1 MEPPARSDRFY
12 LCLARRPGA
21 PPPGPR
27 LLDGLLGAP
36 RGPLGGLVSALGAL
50 LPNLLSIRL
59 CTLPLLFVFMDLPD
73 VGARSVLYGGVLRA
87 SCLLGRIGLLPGAL
101 LEPPSPVLPPRA
113 LVLLGVLAPLLGGL
127 VALALPAGP
136 VAVALLWR

>member
-36 RGPLGGLVSALGAL
+36 RGPPGELVSAIDAL
-50 LPNLLSIRL
+50 LANLAAGL
-59 CTLPLLFVFMDLPD
+59 CTLSLLFVFMDLPD
-73 VGARSVLYGGVLRA
+73 VGARSVLYGRILVA

-101 LEPPSPVLPPRA
+101 LEPPSP
-113 LVLLGVLAPLLGGL
+113 G
-127 VALALPAGP
+127 
-136 VAVALLWR
+136 